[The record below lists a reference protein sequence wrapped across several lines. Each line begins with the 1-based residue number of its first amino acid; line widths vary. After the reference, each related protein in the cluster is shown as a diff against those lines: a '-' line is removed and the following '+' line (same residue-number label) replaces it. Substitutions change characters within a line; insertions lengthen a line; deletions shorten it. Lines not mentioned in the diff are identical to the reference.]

1 MDRRP
6 RFGILGP
13 LQAVGDDGRRVDLGG
28 PKQRDLLAMLL
39 VHLNQFVPASRLIDE
54 LWNGAPPAS
63 ADVTLRTHVS
73 RLRQRLAAIGP
84 EEVLVTRPS
93 GYGLVL
99 DPESV
104 DSYRFERLAGL
115 GQEALGLG
123 NPERA
128 AQLLHAAL
136 ELWRGEVLEDLGSPG
151 YAQPAATRLDE
162 LRLVTLESRID
173 ADLQLGRHS
182 SVVAELDQLV
192 AAHPF
197 RERLCGQL
205 MLALYRCGRQVDA
218 LATFSSAR
226 QRLAD
231 ELGLDPGPALVDL
244 ETAVLRHDPSLLLP
258 DEWSR
263 QPPTESHVA
272 ERPPSRL
279 PPDALFAAAQ
289 RTPMVGRS
297 AELQRLRALWKA
309 VRDGG
314 RHGVLVSGEAGV
326 GKTRLVA
333 EVAQLANDEAALLV
347 GRSDPVASMPYHVV
361 VEAFRSSPEVDRT
374 LAEAP
379 DVIRAR
385 LAPLLDDTDAR
396 SAAAVSAADEV
407 SDARRALFEAC
418 EWLLT
423 RISAR
428 VPVLFVVE
436 EAERLDR
443 ASSLL
448 LRHLAGRLPSYVLLV
463 LSFRDPP
470 GSRHG
475 PLLELLNDVERRGM
489 ADRLVLRSLAERD
502 VAELMANMT
511 GDDAHAPLV
520 QQVWRATGGNP
531 FYATELVRDLAARDG
546 VDGDRAWQVPP
557 GVRDVLRHRLQTLP
571 QLSQQVVCAAAVLG
585 HEVEF
590 TLLPELVDKPE
601 DLVIDAVEQAL
612 QAGFLVES
620 GSSWKGSYA
629 FAHELT
635 RDAVY
640 VDIPVPRRQR
650 LHRRAAQVLL
660 SKDAAGAAVVAAA
673 AVHMRAA
680 GPAADPIR
688 AAELSLQAAADAG
701 RIYAWD
707 EAVVHAEAA
716 VEILDHV
723 DAPARLRADAA
734 VRAALLRLKSSLGY
748 PRAVE
753 HLEAALEHY
762 RAIGD
767 DAALGSVHSRLGGAL
782 CLHHSVMH
790 IPRAIEHFAAAERLL
805 AAPRD
810 AFHLHR
816 GLAQAAMYGL
826 RTDLLGTASE
836 RAQELAAELGRPDL
850 GVVAGWGRAWFAFN
864 RGQLAAAS
872 EIRETMWATAHRL
885 GDPYLGWVSAGAA
898 SLCATEYL
906 LDPATGRAWCRRGLA
921 QARFETFAHPHETV
935 VDQLALSLATMGEL
949 RSARDAAD
957 RLPDDAVAR
966 RLLLLL
972 DGDWEAA
979 EQSLASAVDR
989 DEQAGDLQDATF
1001 NGRWLAQAR
1010 LLLGRADD
1018 ATAALER
1025 ALAWAIDGPQV
1036 PSELLIR
1043 AELAR
1048 VLAAQGDRAGAA
1060 GHLTRCDEI
1069 IGVGEDWR
1077 GVVGVI
1083 ELARGAVASVKGH
1096 RRQSDVAYARALEVF
1111 GAYRLPWR
1119 RAEALRAWA
1128 QSLLAAGHADEA
1140 AERHRAAWTA
1150 YEELGAAPR
1159 WRRPLTAA

>member
-1 MDRRP
+1 M
-6 RFGILGP
+6 
-13 LQAVGDDGRRVDLGG
+13 A
-28 PKQRDLLAMLL
+28 
-39 VHLNQFVPASRLIDE
+39 
-54 LWNGAPPAS
+54 
-63 ADVTLRTHVS
+63 
-73 RLRQRLAAIGP
+73 
-84 EEVLVTRPS
+84 
-93 GYGLVL
+93 
-99 DPESV
+99 
-104 DSYRFERLAGL
+104 
-115 GQEALGLG
+115 
-123 NPERA
+123 
-128 AQLLHAAL
+128 
-136 ELWRGEVLEDLGSPG
+136 
-151 YAQPAATRLDE
+151 
-162 LRLVTLESRID
+162 
-173 ADLQLGRHS
+173 
-182 SVVAELDQLV
+182 
-192 AAHPF
+192 
-197 RERLCGQL
+197 
-205 MLALYRCGRQVDA
+205 
-218 LATFSSAR
+218 
-226 QRLAD
+226 
-231 ELGLDPGPALVDL
+231 
-244 ETAVLRHDPSLLLP
+244 
-258 DEWSR
+258 
-263 QPPTESHVA
+263 
-272 ERPPSRL
+272 
-279 PPDALFAAAQ
+279 
-289 RTPMVGRS
+289 
-297 AELQRLRALWKA
+297 
-309 VRDGG
+309 
-314 RHGVLVSGEAGV
+314 
-326 GKTRLVA
+326 
-333 EVAQLANDEAALLV
+333 
-347 GRSDPVASMPYHVV
+347 
-361 VEAFRSSPEVDRT
+361 
-374 LAEAP
+374 
-379 DVIRAR
+379 
-385 LAPLLDDTDAR
+385 APL
-396 SAAAVSAADEV
+396 
-407 SDARRALFEAC
+407 
-418 EWLLT
+418 
-423 RISAR
+423 
-428 VPVLFVVE
+428 PQ
-436 EAERLDR
+436 
-443 ASSLL
+443 
-448 LRHLAGRLPSYVLLV
+448 HVLLV

-475 PLLELLNDVERRGM
+475 PLLELLNDLERRGM

-601 DLVIDAVEQAL
+601 DLVIDAAEQ
-612 QAGFLVES
+612 G
-620 GSSWKGSYA
+620 
-629 FAHELT
+629 
-635 RDAVY
+635 
-640 VDIPVPRRQR
+640 
-650 LHRRAAQVLL
+650 
-660 SKDAAGAAVVAAA
+660 
-673 AVHMRAA
+673 
-680 GPAADPIR
+680 
-688 AAELSLQAAADAG
+688 LQAAADAG

-782 CLHHSVMH
+782 CLHHSVMD

-805 AAPRD
+805 EAPRD

-826 RTDLLGTASE
+826 RTDLLGAASE
-836 RAQELAAELGRPDL
+836 RAQELAAELGRQDL

-872 EIRETMWATAHRL
+872 DIRETMRATAHQL
-885 GDPYLGWVSAGAA
+885 GDPYLGWVSVGAA
-898 SLCATEYL
+898 SLCAPEDL
-906 LDPATGRAWCRRGLA
+906 LDPVTGRAWCRRGLA

-949 RSARDAAD
+949 RFARDAAD

-1001 NGRWLAQAR
+1001 NGRWMAQAR
-1010 LLLGRADD
+1010 LLLGRVDD

-1048 VLAAQGDRAGAA
+1048 VLAAQGDRAGAV
-1060 GHLTRCDEI
+1060 GHLVCCDEI
-1069 IGVGEDWR
+1069 VGVGEDWR
-1077 GVVGVI
+1077 GVVGVV
-1083 ELARGAVASVKGH
+1083 ELARGAVASVRGH

-1111 GAYRLPWR
+1111 GAYQLPWR
-1119 RAEALRAWA
+1119 RAEALHAWTR
-1128 QSLLAAGHADEA
+1128 SLLAAGHADEA

-1150 YEELGAAPR
+1150 YEELGATSR
-1159 WRRPLTAA
+1159 WRRPLAAA

>member
-1 MDRRP
+1 
-6 RFGILGP
+6 
-13 LQAVGDDGRRVDLGG
+13 
-28 PKQRDLLAMLL
+28 MLL
-39 VHLNQFVPASRLIDE
+39 MHLNQFVPASRLIDE

-73 RLRQRLAAIGP
+73 RLRQRLAALGP
-84 EEVLVTRPS
+84 EEALVTRPS
-93 GYGLVL
+93 GYRLVL
-99 DPESV
+99 DPELV

-123 NPERA
+123 KPERA
-128 AQLLHAAL
+128 AQLLRAGL
-136 ELWRGEVLEDLGSPG
+136 ELWRGEVLEDLGNPG
-151 YAQPAATRLDE
+151 YAQSEAIRLDE

-173 ADLQLGRHS
+173 ADLQLGRHN

-244 ETAVLRHDPSLLLP
+244 ETAILRHDPSLLLP

-263 QPPTESHVA
+263 QPPTDGHVA
-272 ERPPSRL
+272 ARPPL
-279 PPDALFAAAQ
+279 KPPPDALFAAAR
-289 RTPMVGRS
+289 RTRMVGRS
-297 AELQRLRALWKA
+297 AELQRLRALWEA
-309 VRDGG
+309 VCDGG
-314 RHGVLVSGEAGV
+314 RHVVLISGEAGV

-347 GRSDPVASMPYHVV
+347 GRSDPVAAMPYHVV
-361 VEAFRSSPEVDRT
+361 AEAFRGSADVVRT

-379 DVIRAR
+379 EVIRAR

-396 SAAAVSAADEV
+396 SAAEPPADEV
-407 SDARRALFEAC
+407 SDARRGLFEAC
-418 EWLLT
+418 EWLLA

-428 VPVLFVVE
+428 VPVLFVAE

-448 LRHLAGRLPSYVLLV
+448 LRHMAGRLPQHVLFV

-475 PLLELLNDVERRGM
+475 PLLELLNDLERRGM
-489 ADRLVLRSLAERD
+489 ADRLVLRSLTERD

-511 GDDAHAPLV
+511 GDDVRAPLV
-520 QQVWRATGGNP
+520 RLVWRATGGNP
-531 FYATELVRDLAARDG
+531 FYATEVVRDLEAREG
-546 VDGDRAWQVPP
+546 VDGDRAWQVPS
-557 GVRDVLRHRLQTLP
+557 GVRDVLRHRLQALP
-571 QLSQQVVCAAAVLG
+571 QLTQQVVCAAAVLG

-590 TLLPELVDKPE
+590 TLLPELVDQPE
-601 DLVIDAVEQAL
+601 DLVIDAVEQAV

-640 VDIPVPRRQR
+640 ADIPAPRRQR
-650 LHRRAAQVLL
+650 LHRRAAHALL
-660 SKDAAGAAVVAAA
+660 STDAAGGAVVAAA

-723 DAPARLRADAA
+723 GAPARLRAEAA
-734 VRAALLRLKSSLGY
+734 VRAALLRLKSSIGY

-782 CLHHSVMH
+782 CLHHSVMD

-805 AAPRD
+805 AAPRA

-872 EIRETMWATAHRL
+872 DIRETMWATAHQL
-885 GDPYLGWVSAGAA
+885 GDPYLGWVSVGAA

-935 VDQLALSLATMGEL
+935 VDQLALSLATVGEL
-949 RSARDAAD
+949 RSARDTAD

-979 EQSLASAVDR
+979 EQSLATAVDR

-1060 GHLTRCDEI
+1060 GQLARCDEI
-1069 IGVGEDWR
+1069 VGVGEDWR
-1077 GVVGVI
+1077 GVVGVV
-1083 ELARGAVASVKGH
+1083 ELARGAVASVRGH

-1111 GAYRLPWR
+1111 GAYQLPWR
-1119 RAEALRAWA
+1119 RAEALHAWA

-1159 WRRPLTAA
+1159 WRRPLAAA